1 MAYSFWNGSIRFKT
15 VSERRKRTIIEGLL
29 IFLIMRCL
37 KPDNAV
43 EDEEDQID
51 MSA

>member
-1 MAYSFWNGSIRFKT
+1 
-15 VSERRKRTIIEGLL
+15 
-29 IFLIMRCL
+29 MRCL

-51 MSA
+51 MSAWIIKIFCFIKNEFIFTDSEESSL